1 MNRLILICL
10 LPILFSFT
18 FSPMTSTL
26 NLKEDGN
33 KAQFQLKNTTNKP
46 IPIVISIKSRIQN
59 EDGSEDLPNTDKFQ
73 VIPPQLIVPPNDQ
86 RTIRLKW
93 EGEKNF
99 DIEKSF
105 RVIAEQVPLNIEKE
119 KKSGIQLL
127 LKYQAAL
134 YVISKEV
141 KADLKVIKFKNG
153 KKLKVWIKNFGSAHQ
168 YLNDMTLSFSFKKQS
183 LNVPKKELKKLD
195 GQNILAKTTRVFE
208 FSNLAGLNKSFKAK
222 VKTK

>member
-1 MNRLILICL
+1 VYRLILICL
-10 LPILFSFT
+10 LPFLFSFT

-26 NLKEDGN
+26 NLNEDGD

-46 IPIVISIKSRIQN
+46 IPIVISVKSRIQKI
-59 EDGSEDLPNTDKFQ
+59 DGSEELPDTTKFQ
-73 VIPPQLIVPPNDQ
+73 IIPPQLIVPPNDQ

-93 EGEKNF
+93 NGDKKF

-134 YVISKEV
+134 YVITQKVSS
-141 KADLKVIKFKNG
+141 DLKVIKFENG
-153 KKLKVWIKNFGSAHQ
+153 KKLKVWIENSGSAHQ
-168 YLNDMTLSFSFKKQS
+168 YLKDVSLSFSSKKKT
-183 LNVPKKELKKLD
+183 LNVAKKELKILD

-208 FSNLAGLNKSFKAK
+208 FNSIKSLDKSFKAK